1 MELKAAFALRHPG
14 GPRVAAELCLDLGAP
29 EVTVL
34 FGPSGCGKTTVLRVL
49 AGLARP
55 EEGRIRAGMETW
67 LDAASGL
74 FVPPQARR
82 LGCVFQEGA
91 LFPHLDAAANVA
103 YGLRRLAQPAREAR
117 TAELLARVGLAGLG
131 HRRPGE
137 LSGGQRQRLALAR
150 ALAPEPRLLLLDE
163 PFASLDRPAAEA
175 LRGDLR
181 ELLRASRV
189 PAVLVTH
196 DRDEALALGDRL
208 LLMGE
213 GCVLQEGP
221 PAEVFARPAS
231 REAAER
237 LGLDRVVRARR
248 LGERE
253 GLLRLGVG
261 AAEVFAPDPGGS
273 FREAYACFRPEGV
286 ALERDGEGLSTA
298 RNRLPGTVL
307 ALRPSGG
314 LVRVTVDCGFP
325 LDALVTAWACEELEL
340 APGVAV
346 TAVVKAAAIHVIPC
360 PA

>member
-103 YGLRRLAQPAREAR
+103 YGLRRLARPAREAR
-117 TAELLARVGLAGLG
+117 TTELLARVGLAGLG

-175 LRGDLR
+175 LRGGLR

-213 GCVLQEGP
+213 GCVLQQGP

-231 REAAER
+231 RE
-237 LGLDRVVRARR
+237 V
-248 LGERE
+248 
-253 GLLRLGVG
+253 
-261 AAEVFAPDPGGS
+261 
-273 FREAYACFRPEGV
+273 YACFRPEGV
-286 ALERDGEGLSTA
+286 ALERDGEGLGTA